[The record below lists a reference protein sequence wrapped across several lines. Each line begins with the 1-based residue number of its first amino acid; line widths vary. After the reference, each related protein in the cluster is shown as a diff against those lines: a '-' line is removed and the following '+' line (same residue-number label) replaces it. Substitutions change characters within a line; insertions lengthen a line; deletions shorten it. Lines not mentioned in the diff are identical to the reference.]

1 LKFFCSLFSIL
12 EIKDDIRKM
21 VEVIEEFMEE
31 VMVEVIKDV
40 VEHYPA
46 IYIPMKVNLQ
56 RNTKPYTSIFAKR
69 RKSCQTISR
78 WYWHLKQR
86 QKLRKL
92 LFILYSP
99 KLSLPTSIR
108 QYVIGKYIL

>member
-1 LKFFCSLFSIL
+1 M
-12 EIKDDIRKM
+12 RK
-21 VEVIEEFMEE
+21 VIEEFME
-31 VMVEVIKDV
+31 EVIKDV

-56 RNTKPYTSIFAKR
+56 RNTKPHTSIFAKR

-78 WYWHLKQR
+78 WYWHIKCR

-92 LFILYSP
+92 LFLLYSS

-108 QYVIGKYIL
+108 QYIIGKYVIL

>member
-1 LKFFCSLFSIL
+1 LKFFCSFFSIL

-21 VEVIEEFMEE
+21 VEVMEE
-31 VMVEVIKDV
+31 VMEEVIGDV

-46 IYIPMKVNLQ
+46 IYIPMKA
-56 RNTKPYTSIFAKR
+56 NTKPHISIFSQR

-78 WYWHLKQR
+78 WYWHIRCR